1 MILTALSVSTTPKA
15 AADLLNMNQPLP
27 TAVNNLNIILG
38 ILGSLAVLLPM
49 LWQVWKHFIKPYR
62 TYIKTVDA
70 HYTKPI
76 RKMISKCYIPTRAQD
91 IDPCDQDE
99 IRENNGKFISKLL
112 IPFFRKEAF
121 ADSSHGKYYLV
132 LADSGMGKSTFILR
146 LYHDY
151 LLAFSLRKKK
161 PIALVPLAY
170 KNCLNIIQGIPD
182 KGDTILLLDGLD
194 ENPNAIKN
202 YKVFFHRLLDAT
214 EEFYK
219 IVITCRTQFFPNRA
233 SEPNLTGNVRVGMGN
248 KATEII
254 KKYLTPFSDEE
265 VKLYLRKRYRF
276 KRKTQKKAYAIVQ
289 KVPALMA
296 RPVIL
301 NWMDFLCDSSQ
312 EYDFT
317 FLIYTTI
324 LDKWIEREKFR
335 VPGPRLRELSLAVA
349 EYMFINKTTSMPATI
364 VEKIAAREGIEI
376 EPIIAKSRSLLNRN
390 SDGEYKF
397 AHRSFLEYLTV
408 YSIFTKKYP
417 TEVLKYA
424 LKSSG
429 AKRFLFE
436 ILLHSSM
443 LTDFWATSW
452 KMNHKEDAKNL
463 LNTERLLEILLGDDL
478 DMMIR
483 LTERGFIVVCW
494 THILKSE
501 IWNPDR
507 IMKVGTDAFSFV
519 DSEPHRLISERITE
533 LKLEFVVEMKKGLY
547 SILLS
552 MQCDGESP
560 VL

>member
-1 MILTALSVSTTPKA
+1 MLLTTSPIPSTFETA
-15 AADLLNMNQPLP
+15 ASLVDLNQPLP
-27 TAVNNLNIILG
+27 PAVNNVDTILG
-38 ILGSLAVLLPM
+38 ILCSLVVLLPL

-62 TYIKTVDA
+62 TYTETVDA

-112 IPFFRKEAF
+112 IPFFRNEAF
-121 ADSSHGKYYLV
+121 PSSSHGKYYLV

-151 LLAFSLRKKK
+151 LLAFSFRKKK
-161 PIALVPLAY
+161 PIALIPLAY
-170 KNCLNIIQGIPD
+170 KNCLNTIQNITD
-182 KGDTILLLDGLD
+182 KGNTILLLDGLD
-194 ENPNAIKN
+194 ENPAAIKN
-202 YKVFFHRLLDAT
+202 YQSFLRDLLDAT

-219 IVITCRTQFFPNRA
+219 VVITCRTQFFPNRA
-233 SEPNLTGNVRVGMGN
+233 SEPNLTGNVRVGTGN

-254 KKYLTPFSDEE
+254 KKYLSPFSDAE

-276 KRKTQKKAYAIVQ
+276 KRKTQQKAYAIVQ
-289 KVPALMA
+289 KVPTLMA

-349 EYMFINKTTSMPATI
+349 EYMFINRTTSMPAAM
-364 VEKIAAREGIEI
+364 VEEIAARKGIEI

-408 YSIFTKKYP
+408 YSIFTKKYSP
-417 TEVLKYA
+417 EVMKYA

-436 ILLHSSM
+436 ILLHSST
-443 LTDFWATSW
+443 LTDFWSTSW
-452 KMNHKEDAKNL
+452 KINHKEDAKNL

-494 THILKSE
+494 THMLKSE
-501 IWNPDR
+501 IWDPDR
-507 IMKVGTDAFSFV
+507 IMKVGTDAFTFV

-533 LKLEFVVEMKKGLY
+533 LKLEFVVEMKNRFY
-547 SILLS
+547 SIQLS